1 MNLSNWLLYL
11 TVVVLTSL
19 TPGPAVL
26 LAISNAI
33 SLGTRAAIYSS
44 MGNILGLLLLSAAAM
59 AGIGAVFKASAL
71 IFAVLKTLGAAY
83 LIYLGIRQWRSTAN
97 VFTSDESAA
106 RLKQTSSPSKL
117 IYQGMLLA
125 LTNPKAIL
133 FFVALF
139 PQFIIATQPLTSQF
153 FALTGTLMMAS
164 FAVLMGYAALANS
177 AKSWLLISWRAKA
190 FNRVC
195 GSIFVLLGLGM
206 LRLKNETRLL

>member
-33 SLGTRAAIYSS
+33 SHGIRAAVYSS
-44 MGNILGLLLLSAAAM
+44 LGNILGLLLLSAAAM
-59 AGIGAVFKASAL
+59 AGVGAVFKASSL
-71 IFAVLKTLGAAY
+71 IFAVLQTLGAAY
-83 LIYLGIRQWRSTAN
+83 LIYLGIRQWRSKTN
-97 VFTSDESAA
+97 VFTSVSAVP
-106 RLKQTSSPSKL
+106 LQQINSPSKL

-139 PQFIIATQPLTSQF
+139 PQFIIAEQPLSSQF
-153 FALTGTLMMAS
+153 FVLTGTLMMAS
-164 FAVLMGYAALANS
+164 LTVLMGYAVLANA
-177 AKSWLLISWRAKA
+177 AKSWLVISSRAKV
-190 FNRVC
+190 FNRIS

-206 LRLKNETRLL
+206 LRLENEVL

>member
-33 SLGTRAAIYSS
+33 SQGIRAAIYSS
-44 MGNILGLLLLSAAAM
+44 LGNILGLLLLSAAAM
-59 AGIGAVFKASAL
+59 AGVGAVFKASAL

-83 LIYLGIRQWRSTAN
+83 LIYLGIRQWRSTAD
-97 VFTSDESAA
+97 VFTSESAA
-106 RLKQTSSPSKL
+106 RLKLTSSPSKL

-153 FALTGTLMMAS
+153 FALTSTLMMAS

-206 LRLKNETRLL
+206 LRLKNETKLL

>member
-1 MNLSNWLLYL
+1 MNLSNWFLYL

-33 SLGTRAAIYSS
+33 SLGIRAAVYSS
-44 MGNILGLLLLSAAAM
+44 LGNILGLLLLSAAAM
-59 AGIGAVFKASAL
+59 AGVGAVFKASAL

-83 LIYLGIRQWRSTAN
+83 LIYLGIRQWRSTSN
-97 VFTSDESAA
+97 VFTSESTA
-106 RLKQTSSPSKL
+106 RLQQTSSPSKL
-117 IYQGMLLA
+117 INQGMLLA

-139 PQFIIATQPLTSQF
+139 PQFIIATQPLMSQF

-164 FAVLMGYAALANS
+164 FAVLTGYAALANS
-177 AKSWLLISWRAKA
+177 AKSWLSISWRAKA

-206 LRLKNETRLL
+206 LRLKNETKLL

>member
-26 LAISNAI
+26 LAISNAM
-33 SLGTRAAIYSS
+33 SLGIRAAIYSS
-44 MGNILGLLLLSAAAM
+44 LGNVLGLLLLSAAAM
-59 AGIGAVFKASAL
+59 AGVGAVFKTSVL

-97 VFTSDESAA
+97 VFTAKSAT
-106 RLKQTSSPSKL
+106 RLQQTSSPSKL

-139 PQFIIATQPLTSQF
+139 PQFIIASQPLTAQF
-153 FALTGTLMMAS
+153 FVLTGTLMMTS
-164 FAVLMGYAALANS
+164 FVVLMGYAALANS
-177 AKSWLLISWRAKA
+177 AKRWLSISWRAKA
-190 FNRVC
+190 FNQVC
-195 GSIFVLLGLGM
+195 GSIFVLLGMGM
-206 LRLKNETRLL
+206 LRLKTENKLL

>member
-33 SLGTRAAIYSS
+33 SQGLRAAVYSS
-44 MGNILGLLLLSAAAM
+44 LGNILGLLLLSAAAM
-59 AGIGAVFKASAL
+59 AGVGAIFKTSTL

-83 LIYLGIRQWRSTAN
+83 LIYLGIRQWRSNTN
-97 VFTSDESAA
+97 VFTSASTVQ
-106 RLKQTSSPSKL
+106 LQQTSNPSKL

-139 PQFIIATQPLTSQF
+139 PQFINVAQPLISQF
-153 FALTGTLMMAS
+153 FVLTGTLMMAS
-164 FAVLMGYAALANS
+164 FAVLMGYAVLANS
-177 AKSWLLISWRAKA
+177 AKSWLAISWRAKV
-190 FNRVC
+190 FSRIS

-206 LRLKNETRLL
+206 LRLKNEVR

>member
-33 SLGTRAAIYSS
+33 SQGIRAAIYSS
-44 MGNILGLLLLSAAAM
+44 LGNILGLLLLSAAAM
-59 AGIGAVFKASAL
+59 AGVGAVFKASTL

-97 VFTSDESAA
+97 VFNSESAA
-106 RLKQTSSPSKL
+106 RLQQTSSPSKL

-139 PQFIIATQPLTSQF
+139 PQFIIATQPLTAQF
-153 FALTGTLMMAS
+153 FVLTGTLMLAS
-164 FAVLMGYAALANS
+164 FVVLIGYAALASS
-177 AKSWLLISWRAKA
+177 AKSWLSASWRAKV
-190 FNRVC
+190 FNRVS

-206 LRLKNETRLL
+206 LRLKSENKLL

>member
-33 SLGTRAAIYSS
+33 SLGLRAAIYSS
-44 MGNILGLLLLSAAAM
+44 LGNVLGLLLLSAAAM
-59 AGIGAVFKASAL
+59 AGVGAVFKTSVL
-71 IFAVLKTLGAAY
+71 IFAVLKTFGAAY

-97 VFTSDESAA
+97 VFTPKSET
-106 RLKQTSSPSKL
+106 RLQQTSSPSKL

-139 PQFIIATQPLTSQF
+139 PQFIIASQPLTVQF
-153 FALTGTLMMAS
+153 FVLTGTLMMAS
-164 FAVLMGYAALANS
+164 FVVLMGYAALANS
-177 AKSWLLISWRAKA
+177 AKSWLSISWRAKA
-190 FNRVC
+190 FNQVC
-195 GSIFVLLGLGM
+195 GSIFVLLGMGM
-206 LRLKNETRLL
+206 LRLKTENKLL